1 MIEIDAEGV
10 KTSVVSRISVMKIR
24 TDATGRN
31 VLPTAEAIEKYRR
44 EGAGVVRRYCR
55 AAGRELTL
63 AEVVA
68 RFVAKDGEH
77 RAGTIS
83 VYRAGL
89 RQVISDAVSAG
100 AISKAHAEELDTL
113 AGTGP
118 RPMLTGKKRT
128 SGKKATSIN
137 QSDLSKLI
145 LFLRASEHDLDLFLA
160 VYIFFGLRFFARPI
174 EWSKAMIEEAQ
185 LVLTNAKTT
194 NGRSHGDERIFVLT
208 SMSAEEFAGLERF
221 LADLARLADA
231 YGSFEKM
238 QKAIARR
245 LTRVCKL
252 AGVRPIAPTTLR
264 HAGMAIAKTAES
276 PEVVAYL
283 AGHISLQT
291 AGRHYGKKR
300 TAIPGM
306 KLEVSAPGDI
316 VNGIRFTG
324 TATRD
329 GKPSFWGPKLA

>member
-1 MIEIDAEGV
+1 
-10 KTSVVSRISVMKIR
+10 MKIR
-24 TDATGRN
+24 TDATGRT

-55 AAGRELTL
+55 TAGRELTL

-68 RFVAKDGEH
+68 RFVTKDEEH

-89 RQVISDAVSAG
+89 RQVISDSVSEG
-100 AISKAHAEELDTL
+100 ALSKALAEELDTL

-118 RPMLTGKKRT
+118 RPMLTGPKRT
-128 SGKKATSIN
+128 SGKKAKSIR

-145 LFLRASEHDLDLFLA
+145 PFLRASDHHLDLFLA

-185 LVLTNAKTT
+185 LILKNAKAT
-194 NGRSHGDERIFVLT
+194 NGRSHGPEQIFVLA
-208 SMSAEEFAGLERF
+208 SMSAEEFVGLERF

-300 TAIPGM
+300 SAIPGM
-306 KLEVSAPGDI
+306 RLEVGAPKEVVDQ
-316 VNGIRFTG
+316 IRFAG
-324 TATRD
+324 SATRD
-329 GKPSFWGPKLA
+329 GKPSLRGPKMS